1 MGWTESIAAA
11 IKYIEEHL
19 CDEITPELVA
29 KEAAVSQF
37 YFEKGFA
44 MLCGMTISEYIRGQR
59 RAFALRRRISE
70 TRYSFNKSRIFV

>member
-44 MLCGMTISEYIRGQR
+44 MLCGMT
-59 RAFALRRRISE
+59 
-70 TRYSFNKSRIFV
+70 